1 MHLELPKVRLESLK
15 DFAKHYLMIV
25 LSILT
30 ALGLEAWIEHMHH
43 AEAAEVAVVRMN
55 HELGNDLGEVDQS
68 LARNRATLAKLLEL
82 EKRVRADMAAGQ
94 TAAQVSADI
103 HAHRELF
110 ALNLNF
116 PTLATDAWDVAVANQ
131 SVGWI
136 DAPTLQ
142 RYSSAY
148 SSVRELASWMQHDAV
163 LLFNGPRMVDYLTDL
178 QLDNPVVPRDFLYEV
193 RQMITTIRSTQGELA
208 NLHDELRKDLD
219 LPSVPAS
226 AAGA

>member
-30 ALGLEAWIEHMHH
+30 ALGLEAWIEHVHH
-43 AEAAEVAVVRMN
+43 TEAAEVAVARMN
-55 HELGNDLGEVDQS
+55 RELRADLDDIDQS
-68 LARNRATLAKLLEL
+68 LSKNRGALAKLLEL
-82 EKRVRADMAAGQ
+82 EKRVRADVAAGQ
-94 TAAQVSADI
+94 TEAQVNADI

-136 DAPTLQ
+136 DASTLQ

-148 SSVRELASWMQHDAV
+148 SSVRELASWIQHDAV

-178 QLDNPVVPRDFLYEV
+178 QLGNPVVPREFLYEV
-193 RQMITTIRSTQGELA
+193 RQMITTINSTQGELGS
-208 NLHDELRKDLD
+208 LHDELHKDLG
-219 LPSVPAS
+219 LPPAP
-226 AAGA
+226 AG